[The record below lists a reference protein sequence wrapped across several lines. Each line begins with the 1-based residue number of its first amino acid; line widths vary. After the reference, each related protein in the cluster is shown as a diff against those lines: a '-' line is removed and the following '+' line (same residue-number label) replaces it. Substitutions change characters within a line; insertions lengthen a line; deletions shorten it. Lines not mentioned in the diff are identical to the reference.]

1 MKVNQIL
8 NKFASELENQ
18 KIDFWETEMDGEKC
32 LSAFL
37 FDESY
42 GRLESRIA
50 RKYGITKSSLER
62 LYRLEFC
69 TDILDE
75 INLRLKSFRL
85 EYGEGGIFAIK

>member
-8 NKFASELENQ
+8 DKFASELENQ
-18 KIDFWETEMDGEKC
+18 KINFWETETDGEKC

-37 FDESY
+37 FDECH

-50 RKYGITKSSLER
+50 KKYGITESSLER

-69 TDILDE
+69 SDILEE
-75 INLRLKSFRL
+75 INSRLKSFRL

>member
-37 FDESY
+37 FDECY